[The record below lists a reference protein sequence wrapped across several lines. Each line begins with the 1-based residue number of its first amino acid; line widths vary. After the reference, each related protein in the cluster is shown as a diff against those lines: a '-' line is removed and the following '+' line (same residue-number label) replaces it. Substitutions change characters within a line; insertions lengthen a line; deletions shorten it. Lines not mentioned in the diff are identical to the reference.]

1 MVQCWSN
8 DCQTKRPSCKIE
20 RENEEI
26 VLLCSSPVLVSLL
39 LLLLLMFS
47 KDMMSM
53 QNLFVLF
60 FLAQYSS
67 SNNLSF
73 AFSLYSEEIE
83 VILRG
88 GVSQWKR
95 ERAEGDERVQRK
107 RV

>member
-8 DCQTKRPSCKIE
+8 DCQTKRPSCNSD

-39 LLLLLMFS
+39 LLLMFS
-47 KDMMSM
+47 TDMMSM

-60 FLAQYSS
+60 FLVHYSS
-67 SNNLSF
+67 SNNLFF